1 MRVKT
6 EEIFAFLGE
15 LEVEKENIKL
25 ENVAVKNI
33 STDQNPMGSTENATL
48 QAFMNQ
54 YEKLKNIVEKYNE
67 TITRDIADVQKAVEK
82 IAETDAKLADEI
94 AK

>member
-1 MRVKT
+1 MEKLKLNETPVRT
-6 EEIFAFLGE
+6 SRNFLIN
-15 LEVEKENIKL
+15 NIKL

-33 STDQNPMGSTENATL
+33 SMDQNPMGSTENATL

-54 YEKLKNIVEKYNE
+54 YAKLKNIVEKYNE

>member
-25 ENVAVKNI
+25 ENVVVKNI
-33 STDQNPMGSTENATL
+33 SMDQNPMGSTENVTL

-54 YEKLKNIVEKYNE
+54 YAKLKNIVEKYNE

-82 IAETDAKLADEI
+82 IAETDAKLADEL

>member
-25 ENVAVKNI
+25 GNISVKNR
-33 STDQNPMGSTENATL
+33 STDRNPMGSTENATL
-48 QAFMNQ
+48 QAFINQ
-54 YEKLKNIVEKYNE
+54 YAKLKNIVEKYNE

-82 IAETDAKLADEI
+82 IAETDAKLADEL

>member
-33 STDQNPMGSTENATL
+33 SMDQNPMGST
-48 QAFMNQ
+48 
-54 YEKLKNIVEKYNE
+54 
-67 TITRDIADVQKAVEK
+67 
-82 IAETDAKLADEI
+82 
-94 AK
+94 

>member
-33 STDQNPMGSTENATL
+33 SMDQNPMGSTENATL
-48 QAFMNQ
+48 QAVS
-54 YEKLKNIVEKYNE
+54 YTHLTLPTKLEV
-67 TITRDIADVQKAVEK
+67 
-82 IAETDAKLADEI
+82 
-94 AK
+94 

>member
-1 MRVKT
+1 
-6 EEIFAFLGE
+6 
-15 LEVEKENIKL
+15 
-25 ENVAVKNI
+25 
-33 STDQNPMGSTENATL
+33 
-48 QAFMNQ
+48 MNQ
-54 YEKLKNIVEKYNE
+54 YAKLKNIVEKYNE